1 MSPARHAHAVV
12 FWLMV
17 STSLATLA
25 PCLLLPAGLEYRQS
39 LRMRAAKRTLVAR
52 LEAEVTAQER
62 QVRHLHEDVAY
73 NERILREELGIQV
86 PGVRAIYVEEPHV
99 DIGPRPA
106 AAGGESSLQ
115 RIAAGDELFP
125 AVGQSAELA
134 VTRYPDL
141 VRVFLDSRSRRWIMV
156 MSGLLLLAALVLIG
170 GPRGRNRA
178 VDTRS
183 SAA

>member
-1 MSPARHAHAVV
+1 
-12 FWLMV
+12 
-17 STSLATLA
+17 
-25 PCLLLPAGLEYRQS
+25 
-39 LRMRAAKRTLVAR
+39 
-52 LEAEVTAQER
+52 
-62 QVRHLHEDVAY
+62 
-73 NERILREELGIQV
+73 
-86 PGVRAIYVEEPHV
+86 V

-106 AAGGESSLQ
+106 AADGESSLQ